1 MEERKLNISF
11 NKSGGTAGKGG
22 VTTRVTLPKTWID
35 KMEITQEER
44 EVTVTFDGEKI
55 IIKK

>member
-1 MEERKLNISF
+1 MDERKLKISF

-55 IIKK
+55 IITR

>member
-1 MEERKLNISF
+1 MEERKLKISF

-35 KMEITQEER
+35 KMGITQEER
-44 EVTVTFDGEKI
+44 EVTVTFDEEKI

>member
-1 MEERKLNISF
+1 MEERKLKISF